1 MLLSD
6 LPLGKKAKIKHL
18 LSVDL
23 RLKMIEMGLYEGVE
37 VVKELETLAYGPM
50 AFWVDN
56 YLLSLRFSEAKM
68 VEIEM
73 VD

>member
-1 MLLSD
+1 
-6 LPLGKKAKIKHL
+6 
-18 LSVDL
+18 
-23 RLKMIEMGLYEGVE
+23 MIEMGLCEGVE
-37 VVKELETLAYGPM
+37 VVKELETLAHGPM

-68 VEIEM
+68 VEIEL

>member
-6 LPLGKKAKIKHL
+6 LPLGKKGKIKHL
-18 LSVDL
+18 INADL

-37 VVKELETLAYGPM
+37 IVKELETLAHGPM

-68 VEIEM
+68 VEIEL
-73 VD
+73 VG